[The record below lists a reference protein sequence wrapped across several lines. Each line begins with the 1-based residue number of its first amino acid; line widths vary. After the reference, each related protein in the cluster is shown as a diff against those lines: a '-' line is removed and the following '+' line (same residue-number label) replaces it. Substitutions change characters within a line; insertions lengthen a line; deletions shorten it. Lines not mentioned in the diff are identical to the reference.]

1 MNLFSGMGGAL
12 AGVGGSMVPTGTGG
26 GLSHGLGQDD
36 NWFASNAD
44 PSQMEYWRGAAGN
57 AAGNTGI
64 TGGMTGPGPLAGTQG
79 AAGKDAFGR
88 AWTQSG
94 GRTVEDLKNFAAQNP
109 QYGVTLGGSKGDKV
123 YGPGGEFWADAV
135 LSAGTGGNGASWQT
149 ETGGGGQGGGYQAG
163 QPFVFGQDDP
173 SYKWRLQQ
181 GLEGVQKSAAAR
193 GTLLSGGTLKD
204 LTDYAQG
211 AASQEYGN
219 AWGRNFNQ
227 QQADR
232 GEFQN
237 AFGRQ
242 FNVASLGL
250 NAANSAAN
258 TGSSYGTNVANL
270 YGAQGNANAA
280 GTLAQ
285 GDTTAS
291 TLGGLFGVAA
301 DYAPDASKWIKG
313 IFGKKA

>member
-1 MNLFSGMGGAL
+1 MATLSDVVDEPTSGG
-12 AGVGGSMVPTGTGG
+12 
-26 GLSHGLGQDD
+26 
-36 NWFASNAD
+36 NWFAANAD
-44 PSQMEYWRGAAGN
+44 PSALDYWRGPAGK

-64 TGGMTGPGPLAGTQG
+64 TGGLYGAGGDWQAMTQG
-79 AAGKDAFGR
+79 QGGGGKDAFGR
-88 AWTQSG
+88 AWMQSG
-94 GRTVEDLKNFAAQNP
+94 GRTVDDLKAFAAQNP

-123 YGPGGEFWADAV
+123 YGPGGDFWADAV
-135 LSAGTGGNGASWQT
+135 LAAGAGGQGASWQT
-149 ETGGGGQGGGYQAG
+149 ETGGGGWNAAGGYQAA
-163 QPFVFGQDDP
+163 QPFTFNADDP

-181 GLEGVQKSAAAR
+181 GMEGVQKSASAK
-193 GTLLSGGTLKD
+193 GTLLTGGTLKD

-285 GDTTAS
+285 GDATAN
-291 TLGGLFGVAA
+291 TIGGLFGVGA

-313 IFGKKA
+313 IFGKKG